1 MNVEMPK
8 EPAHQTVYRR
18 LRDMILCGEME
29 PGQAVTIQGLVA
41 ELDAGMTPVREAIRR
56 LTSEHALEFK
66 DNRRVGLPVLN
77 RAEIDEISFARL
89 ALEPQLAMWAAAK
102 ITPEQ
107 IDQLAAIDEDLNR
120 AIDRGDIQTYLIQNY
135 RFHSTLYAAS
145 QAATVIALVDA
156 LWLRLGPSLRVM
168 RGRFG
173 PASLDDRH
181 AVAVEALRVG
191 DIPAVGDAIRL
202 DIEQGFNQIRL
213 SMRD

>member
-1 MNVEMPK
+1 VNVEMPK

-173 PASLDDRH
+173 TASLDDRH

>member
-1 MNVEMPK
+1 MPK

-173 PASLDDRH
+173 TASLDDRH

>member
-173 PASLDDRH
+173 TASLDDRH

>member
-107 IDQLAAIDEDLNR
+107 INQLAAIDEDLNR

-173 PASLDDRH
+173 TASLDDRH
-181 AVAVEALRVG
+181 AVAVEALRAG

>member
-173 PASLDDRH
+173 TASLDDRH

-191 DIPAVGDAIRL
+191 DIPAVGAAIRL

>member
-66 DNRRVGLPVLN
+66 DNRRVGLPILN

-173 PASLDDRH
+173 TASLDDRH
-181 AVAVEALRVG
+181 AVAVEALRSG
-191 DIPAVGDAIRL
+191 DIPAVGDAIRM

>member
-102 ITPEQ
+102 ITTEQ

-173 PASLDDRH
+173 TASLDDRH

>member
-1 MNVEMPK
+1 
-8 EPAHQTVYRR
+8 
-18 LRDMILCGEME
+18 MILCGEME

-102 ITPEQ
+102 ITTEQ

-173 PASLDDRH
+173 TASLDDRH

>member
-77 RAEIDEISFARL
+77 RADIDEISFARL

-173 PASLDDRH
+173 TAALDDRH

>member
-1 MNVEMPK
+1 
-8 EPAHQTVYRR
+8 
-18 LRDMILCGEME
+18 MILCGEME

-173 PASLDDRH
+173 TASLDDRH

>member
-1 MNVEMPK
+1 MPK
-8 EPAHQTVYRR
+8 EPAHQRVYRR

-173 PASLDDRH
+173 TASLDDRH

>member
-173 PASLDDRH
+173 TASLDDRH
-181 AVAVEALRVG
+181 AVAVEALRSG
-191 DIPAVGDAIRL
+191 DIAAVGDAIRL

>member
-8 EPAHQTVYRR
+8 EPAHQRVYRR

-173 PASLDDRH
+173 TASLDDRH

>member
-1 MNVEMPK
+1 MTQDQVK
-8 EPAHQTVYRR
+8 EPAHQIVYRR

-66 DNRRVGLPVLN
+66 GNRRVGLPILS
-77 RAEIDEISFARL
+77 RTEIDQIAFARL
-89 ALEPQLAMWAAAK
+89 ALEPQLAEWAAEKATADD
-102 ITPEQ
+102 IAALE
-107 IDQLAAIDEDLNR
+107 AIDSDLNR

-135 RFHSTLYAAS
+135 HFHRTLYAVS
-145 QAATVIALVDA
+145 QAETVMALADA
-156 LWLRLGPSLRVM
+156 LWLRMGPSLRVM

-173 PASLDDRH
+173 TATLDDRH
-181 AVAVEALRVG
+181 ADAIAALKDGDTAGVAT
-191 DIPAVGDAIRL
+191 AIRL

-213 SMRD
+213 SLKD